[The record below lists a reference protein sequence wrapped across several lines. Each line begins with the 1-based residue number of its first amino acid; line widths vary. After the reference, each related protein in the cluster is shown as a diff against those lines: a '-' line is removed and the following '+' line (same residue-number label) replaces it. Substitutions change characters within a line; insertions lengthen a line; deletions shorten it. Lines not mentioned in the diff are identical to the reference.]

1 MSGKSKTCAWCSKP
15 TNLPMVYA
23 ADTPLMEWME
33 EKINMVSAAQKIN
46 RKLIWGENSDWGKL
60 NLPPAFELELL
71 AYDELLSTVT
81 RKTICKQCL
90 VTDHKLWTKYYQN
103 IIDDL
108 GDIDVIIDELE

>member
-15 TNLPMVYA
+15 TNLPAVYA
-23 ADTPLMEWME
+23 AATPLMEWME

-71 AYDELLSTVT
+71 AYDRVM
-81 RKTICKQCL
+81 
-90 VTDHKLWTKYYQN
+90 
-103 IIDDL
+103 
-108 GDIDVIIDELE
+108 